1 MKAEHSSS
9 NDLHGSMDAL
19 HAEIVDILT
28 DFLHFLDLR
37 LALSRYSWGSSLLF
51 RLSRVAG
58 VCV

>member
-37 LALSRYSWGSSLLF
+37 LALSR
-51 RLSRVAG
+51 
-58 VCV
+58 